1 MSESST
7 GANDRGSNTE
17 YSSVPEE
24 HGQAEQEAL
33 PDLVESQGV
42 NAGSGREATSEAGSG
57 RSDDTMDTGRSDD
70 TIGASQPGEASTT
83 VKDPSDW
90 VTGDEPMTGA
100 QRSYLETLARQAGEQ
115 LPADLT
121 KAQASEHIDRLQ
133 EQTGRGQ

>member
-42 NAGSGREATSEAGSG
+42 NAGSGREATTGGQA
-57 RSDDTMDTGRSDD
+57 GRSDD
-70 TIGASQPGEASTT
+70 TIGASQRGEASTT

-133 EQTGRGQ
+133 AQTGRGQ

>member
-7 GANDRGSNTE
+7 EAGDAGNTE
-17 YSSVPEE
+17 YSTVPEE
-24 HGQAEQEAL
+24 HGQAEQETL
-33 PDLVESQGV
+33 PDLVEPQGV
-42 NAGSGREATSEAGSG
+42 NAGSGREATTEAAAAPSG
-57 RSDDTMDTGRSDD
+57 E

-121 KAQASEHIDRLQ
+121 KAQASEHIERLQ
-133 EQTGRGQ
+133 AQTGRGQ

>member
-1 MSESST
+1 MTQTGSGQDREALDQESLAEQVDDVADQPSQPDDGPDDSNRSVEQPQLPDVTETGESS
-7 GANDRGSNTE
+7 G
-17 YSSVPEE
+17 
-24 HGQAEQEAL
+24 
-33 PDLVESQGV
+33 
-42 NAGSGREATSEAGSG
+42 
-57 RSDDTMDTGRSDD
+57 D

-121 KAQASEHIDRLQ
+121 KAQASEQIDRLQ
-133 EQTGRGQ
+133 AQTGRGQ

>member
-7 GANDRGSNTE
+7 GANDRVSNTE

-42 NAGSGREATSEAGSG
+42 NAGSGREATSDA
-57 RSDDTMDTGRSDD
+57 DTGRSDD

-133 EQTGRGQ
+133 AQTGRGQ

>member
-7 GANDRGSNTE
+7 GANDAGNTE
-17 YSSVPEE
+17 HSAVPEE
-24 HGQAEQEAL
+24 HGQAEQAEL
-33 PDLVESQGV
+33 PNLVEPQGV
-42 NAGSGREATSEAGSG
+42 NAGSGREATSEADAGPSG
-57 RSDDTMDTGRSDD
+57 D